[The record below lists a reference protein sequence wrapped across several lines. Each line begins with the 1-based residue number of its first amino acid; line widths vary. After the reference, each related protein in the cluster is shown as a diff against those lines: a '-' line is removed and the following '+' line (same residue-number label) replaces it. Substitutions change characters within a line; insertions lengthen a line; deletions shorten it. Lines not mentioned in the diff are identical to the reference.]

1 MCSSDLVPAGGT
13 NTEVTGRALWA
24 DPNSDLGPED
34 LEKAFYVCMAQ
45 VDVCTEAINAKVS
58 VEQLVATKEA
68 EAKAEAAASKAA
80 KAKVG
85 DAVAPTA
92 PPQPVDDPV
101 VSAKDMEASA
111 GGVKRP
117 SGSASAPLAKRARR
131 RKPESLGTRDG

>member
-1 MCSSDLVPAGGT
+1 MCI
-13 NTEVTGRALWA
+13 
-24 DPNSDLGPED
+24 
-34 LEKAFYVCMAQ
+34 
-45 VDVCTEAINAKVS
+45 EAINAKVS

-68 EAKAEAAASKAA
+68 KAKAKAEAEAAASKVAE
-80 KAKVG
+80 AKVG

-131 RKPESLGTRDG
+131 RKPKSLGTHDG